1 MSKKP
6 KRPVEIITAR
16 LEITESAD
24 LRASVTL
31 SHDII
36 EAVGDSVTKIVTNP
50 AFLPAMFA
58 AMGGQ
63 AIRREDVIPPTSSK
77 TKKPKTK
84 RASANKETP

>member
-1 MSKKP
+1 MSKLK
-6 KRPVEIITAR
+6 KPVEIITAR
-16 LEITESAD
+16 LEVTESAD

-31 SHDII
+31 SHDAI
-36 EAVGDSVTKIVTNP
+36 EAVGGSVTKIVTNP

-77 TKKPKTK
+77 TKKSK